1 MFILELCDDSIAGP
15 CSSQSKEK
23 VVAVGVGHRS
33 SCWRKN
39 LEKWFLVKNSE
50 EKRFTDLSVLSSD
63 FCNPAIGQNNPHAQ
77 DVFSSITIPGKT
89 RPILRQERKSNS
101 LVVSAQPV
109 DTSAKQ
115 VTSDANTDIIGFLS
129 QSLFKSVEVHLRHWP
144 CG

>member
-1 MFILELCDDSIAGP
+1 MLEKESGEMFLGEN
-15 CSSQSKEK
+15 SQKEK
-23 VVAVGVGHRS
+23 G
-33 SCWRKN
+33 
-39 LEKWFLVKNSE
+39 
-50 EKRFTDLSVLSSD
+50 FTDLSLLSSD
-63 FCNPAIGQNNPHAQ
+63 FRNPAIGQNNPHAQ

-89 RPILRQERKSNS
+89 RPIFRQERKSNS

-129 QSLFKSVEVHLRHWP
+129 QSLFKCVNAYLRHWP

>member
-1 MFILELCDDSIAGP
+1 MWVTVLRVGERICG
-15 CSSQSKEK
+15 K
-23 VVAVGVGHRS
+23 VF
-33 SCWRKN
+33 WRKFR
-39 LEKWFLVKNSE
+39 KIKIFS
-50 EKRFTDLSVLSSD
+50 DLSLLSSD

-77 DVFSSITIPGKT
+77 DVFSSITKPGKT

-129 QSLFKSVEVHLRHWP
+129 QLFKCVDAYLRHWP